1 MPRISAFY
9 GIVITMYSN
18 DHAPPHF
25 HARYGEY
32 EAQIVIST
40 GDPLEGQLPIRAL
53 RLLREWTKLHQ
64 GELRANWER
73 AQARTPL
80 ASIEPLP

>member
-1 MPRISAFY
+1 MRQDTS
-9 GIVITMYSN
+9 VR
-18 DHAPPHF
+18 APL
-25 HARYGEY
+25 ARTRTPAG
-32 EAQIVIST
+32 ASSSR
-40 GDPLEGQLPIRAL
+40 GAL
-53 RLLREWTKLHQ
+53 RLLREWTELHQ